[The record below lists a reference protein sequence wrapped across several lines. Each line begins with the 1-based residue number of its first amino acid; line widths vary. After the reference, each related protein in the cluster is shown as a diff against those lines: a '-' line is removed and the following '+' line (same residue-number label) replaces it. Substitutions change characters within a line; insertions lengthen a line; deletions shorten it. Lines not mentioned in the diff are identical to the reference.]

1 LITYFFVS
9 SDLLLEEIGA
19 KLERN
24 GGGVSGGMID
34 NG

>member
-1 LITYFFVS
+1 LNIYFFVS

-19 KLERN
+19 KLDSN
-24 GGGVSGGMID
+24 GDGVSGGIID